1 MEDGENGNEKEKGN
15 DDERNNGD
23 SLNVITHHPSVSLF
37 NYHNSLS
44 AT

>member
-23 SLNVITHHPSVSLF
+23 SLNVITHHPSVSYF
-37 NYHNSLS
+37 N
-44 AT
+44 